1 MEPRKFS
8 QPLHTTSSNYDLH
21 IHRNN
26 SILQLPLLHNSH
38 IWTHNRVTLY
48 LPDTC
53 NQATFHAWHAT
64 AFHFMD
70 AHTFLVLLDTWVV
83 AAAAVAASVFCGDG
97 VFSVVASSL
106 PLLLLLLLVPPG
118 GRVFEGTATGDD
130 AAGGTGASCLLL
142 PEERGA
148 DVLVQPPLPEG
159 ITVRDL
165 GFLHPYTTTP
175 LSYVVTFYII

>member
-1 MEPRKFS
+1 
-8 QPLHTTSSNYDLH
+8 
-21 IHRNN
+21 
-26 SILQLPLLHNSH
+26 
-38 IWTHNRVTLY
+38 
-48 LPDTC
+48 
-53 NQATFHAWHAT
+53 
-64 AFHFMD
+64 
-70 AHTFLVLLDTWVV
+70 VV
-83 AAAAVAASVFCGDG
+83 AAAAVAASDFCGDG
-97 VFSVVASSL
+97 VFSAVASSL

-142 PEERGA
+142 PEESGA

-175 LSYVVTFYII
+175 LSYVIIFYIIQATVRNYCLLFFYHLHSFSWK

>member
-1 MEPRKFS
+1 
-8 QPLHTTSSNYDLH
+8 
-21 IHRNN
+21 
-26 SILQLPLLHNSH
+26 
-38 IWTHNRVTLY
+38 
-48 LPDTC
+48 
-53 NQATFHAWHAT
+53 
-64 AFHFMD
+64 
-70 AHTFLVLLDTWVV
+70 VV
-83 AAAAVAASVFCGDG
+83 AAAAVAASDFCGDG
-97 VFSVVASSL
+97 VFSAVASSL

-175 LSYVVTFYII
+175 LKLCHHLLHNTWGSQKLIPPILYLPTLFFLWE